1 MPTFLRELAQNFRL
15 ADLFDIAIIAFLL
28 YSALIWFKRTAS
40 RSVLI
45 GLSVLGLIYLLARTY
60 DLVLTSLLFHAFFA
74 VLLVTLVVIF
84 QEEIRRGFEQIAAWG
99 TFRDRRRSA
108 RFLSV
113 DPLIEGVST
122 LASDRTGALI
132 VIKGR
137 EPLDRHVEG
146 GILLQGKISK
156 PLLYSIFDPHSPGHD
171 GAVLI
176 EGERIAKFGAHL
188 PLSKN
193 MTEVGMRGT
202 RHSAA
207 LGMSECSDSFVI
219 VVSEEQGMISVAE
232 GGRLRAMSSVAE
244 LKGRLEA
251 FYASRF
257 PMEAEPEWKRLFK
270 QNARVKVFSILLAG
284 VCWFL
289 FAYQAETV
297 QRTYDVP
304 IEYRNLPDGWIL
316 EGWRPVGARV
326 TLSGHARS
334 FGLLNPASL
343 IVSVDLAGVRE
354 GAQEV
359 ILLPENL
366 LRKRPASLSVTRI
379 EPNVIRLEARG
390 TTTAHLPIEVQTEGD
405 LAKGLQ
411 LIGIKVLPSSIRVRL
426 RRVDMDQELKIL
438 TEPVR
443 LDALTQTLVVKPK
456 LILPANVSLVDPDP
470 PEVRVT
476 VEVAP
481 AAGEPASVSR

>member
-1 MPTFLRELAQNFRL
+1 MPTFLKELAQNFRA
-15 ADLFDIAIIAFLL
+15 ADFFDIAVIAFFL

-40 RSVLI
+40 RSMLI
-45 GLSVLGLIYLLARTY
+45 GLFVLGLVYLAARTY
-60 DLVLTSLLFHAFFA
+60 DLVMTSLLFQGLFT
-74 VLLVTLVVIF
+74 VLLVALVVIF
-84 QEEIRRGFEQIAAWG
+84 QEEIRRAFEQIAAWG

-122 LASDRTGALI
+122 LASGRTGALI
-132 VIKGR
+132 VIRGR

-176 EGERIAKFGAHL
+176 EGERVIKFGAHL

-193 MTEVGMRGT
+193 MAEVGMRGT

-219 VVSEEQGMISVAE
+219 VVSEEQGTISVAE
-232 GGRLRAMSSVAE
+232 GGRLRTMSSVAE
-244 LKGRLEA
+244 LKGRLEQ

-270 QNARVKVFSILLAG
+270 QNARIKVFSVLLAG
-284 VCWFL
+284 AFWFF

-297 QRTYDVP
+297 QRSYDVP

-334 FGLLNPASL
+334 FELLNPASL
-343 IVSVDLAGVRE
+343 MISVDLANIRE
-354 GAQEV
+354 GSQEV
-359 ILLPENL
+359 ILMPEDL
-366 LRKRPASLSVTRI
+366 LRKRPSSLSVTRI
-379 EPNVIRLEARG
+379 EPNVIRLDARG
-390 TTTAHLPIEVQTEGD
+390 TTTAHLPIEVLTEGKLPD
-405 LAKGLQ
+405 HLQ
-411 LIGIKVLPSSIRVRL
+411 LMGVKVLPSSVRVRL
-426 RRVDMDQELKIL
+426 RRVDMDKELKIA
-438 TEPVR
+438 TEPIR
-443 LDALTQTLVVKPK
+443 LDALTQTLVIKPR
-456 LILPANVSLVDPDP
+456 LILPPNVSFLDPEP
-470 PEVRVT
+470 AEVRVT

-481 AAGEPASVSR
+481 AAPQPAAAAQ